1 MLPNFVELMKYR
13 TKLRTLNL
21 PTDNNHYFY
30 QEYYA

>member
-1 MLPNFVELMKYR
+1 MLPNFVVLMKYG

-21 PTDNNHYFY
+21 PTDNSHYLY